1 MLSKK
6 RIKKNTRC
14 PKKSKKTKPTQM
26 AMQSE
31 VALIKLNM
39 DTMQLVVNDI
49 ELGVISCSRLID
61 NLLEEREQLK
71 ARVCALENCMYA
83 PRRYDDVL
91 KSQTRN

>member
-1 MLSKK
+1 
-6 RIKKNTRC
+6 
-14 PKKSKKTKPTQM
+14 M

-31 VALIKLNM
+31 FALIKLNM

-61 NLLEEREQLK
+61 NLLEERDELK
-71 ARVCALENCMYA
+71 ARLCALENFMYT

>member
-1 MLSKK
+1 
-6 RIKKNTRC
+6 
-14 PKKSKKTKPTQM
+14 M

-61 NLLEEREQLK
+61 NLLEERDQLK
-71 ARVCALENCMYA
+71 ARLCALENFLYA